1 MPLNIT
7 HLSQLLDPAFDTV
20 IDVRSPA
27 EYDED
32 HLPGAI
38 NLPALSNDERAR
50 IGTIYKQVAPF
61 EARKAGAALVARN
74 VAHHLEAALADKD
87 GGWMPLVYCWRG
99 GQRSGSFAAILSQ
112 IGWRAET
119 IKGGYQTYRRL
130 VQRSLYDDPLPH
142 RFILLDGYTGTAK
155 TALLPLLAA
164 RGAQVIDLEGLAGH
178 RGSLLG
184 RLPDGQPSQKAFE
197 TALAAALAALDPTRP
212 VVVEAESSKIGAI
225 NLPPQLWAGMTAAPR
240 IDVQAP
246 LSARAAFLARAYAD
260 IAADPAEVK
269 DRIAP
274 LRHLR
279 GHAIVDKW
287 EALVAAGDKEAFA
300 AAIMQDHYDPA
311 YAKSRNIDDRKML
324 GTVQTDRLDADGRT
338 ALADRIMPLIL
349 GFDVD
354 T

>member
-197 TALAAALAALDPTRP
+197 TALAAALAALELPRAGRRSAAKGRSWSACTEFFLNNLS
-212 VVVEAESSKIGAI
+212 VAE
-225 NLPPQLWAGMTAAPR
+225 PQS
-240 IDVQAP
+240 V
-246 LSARAAFLARAYAD
+246 
-260 IAADPAEVK
+260 IAA
-269 DRIAP
+269 
-274 LRHLR
+274 
-279 GHAIVDKW
+279 
-287 EALVAAGDKEAFA
+287 
-300 AAIMQDHYDPA
+300 
-311 YAKSRNIDDRKML
+311 
-324 GTVQTDRLDADGRT
+324 
-338 ALADRIMPLIL
+338 
-349 GFDVD
+349 
-354 T
+354 